1 MCEVRAERKW
11 RTGPLTLNMR
21 ALLARMAATS
31 SPVIWDFSGIGP
43 ARNATLTLD
52 GEPVPGVTLNGL
64 EIRGLVRHESLG
76 GRRMAYRLTEA
87 GRGAQP

>member
-1 MCEVRAERKW
+1 MCEVRSPRNW
-11 RTGPLTLNMR
+11 RPGPLTPNMR

-31 SPVIWDFSGIGP
+31 SPVIWDFSWSGP

-76 GRRMAYRLTEA
+76 GRRMAYHLTEA
-87 GRGAQP
+87 GRGQHA